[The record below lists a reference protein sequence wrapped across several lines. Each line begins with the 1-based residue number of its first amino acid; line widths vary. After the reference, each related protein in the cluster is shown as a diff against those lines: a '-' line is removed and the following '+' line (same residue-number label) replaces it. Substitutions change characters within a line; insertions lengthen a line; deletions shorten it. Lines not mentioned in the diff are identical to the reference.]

1 MRISPA
7 LLALSLAAL
16 AVAGAPAQ
24 RRDESQ
30 DGLPAGRIRQPK
42 ARKETGQRFR
52 FYVALGLVTAATLML
67 QIIETRIISVISWY
81 YLAFFVISIAMFGL
95 TAGAVFVY
103 LHSERFRPERL
114 SYDLAVAALAFALT
128 TNLAILVQLTLVTGA
143 SPSVTSLVA
152 WAEFALCL
160 AVPFF
165 FSGIVVSLA
174 LTRSPYPI
182 GKVYGADLIGAAAG
196 CIGVV
201 VLLNVTSGPSAVLW
215 VGALIGLAALGFAGS
230 GLGTPPEA
238 TSLGSKLFRYRRNIV
253 TGCLLFA
260 IANALTT
267 YGVRPTIIKDHLE
280 SSADLAYDRWN
291 SFSRITLRQ
300 SETVPPAMFGASPR
314 LPRSTIEQRALNID
328 GGAGT
333 VLYRFDG
340 DLARLGFLRYDVTNL
355 AYAVPDLK
363 TGAVIGVGGGRDVLS
378 QRLFGLSDVTGV
390 EINPIIIDILARRFS
405 SYTAIA
411 ALDGVKFEV
420 DEARSWFA
428 RTRRSF
434 DIIQMSLIDTWA
446 ATGAGAFTLTENGL
460 YTVEAWQRFL
470 GRLNPGGLFTVSRWY
485 APGEVNETGRLV
497 SLGVA
502 SLLANGAAEP
512 RRHLFLATAGNV
524 ATLIV
529 MKSPFSAAALA
540 ALKDAATANE
550 FTVLLSPDTA
560 APSTILERIV
570 SAPDRRTLDQATTG
584 FYLDLT
590 PPTDA
595 RPFFFNQLRFATLFD
610 PNVFSHFTH
619 TGVFAGNLIAT
630 LTLAMLV
637 LISVALVA
645 ATIVVPLRS
654 TVREAGW
661 QLAIG
666 GTIYFALI
674 GVGFMMIEIALLQRM
689 SVFLGHPAY
698 ALSVVLFSLILWTGF
713 GSMASESVQLAGA
726 SRLVAWSVA
735 TTAYLFALPFW
746 LPALLVDFDGAN
758 LLVRASFCVL
768 VLAPAG
774 FLMGFGF
781 PTGMRLVSAISTRP
795 TPWFWGINGAAGVMA
810 ASVAVVTSIAFSID
824 TTLRIGAVCYLLIAA
839 PGVLLV
845 RAGAPSSRTA
855 LWSLHPSEPTNV

>member
-1 MRISPA
+1 
-7 LLALSLAAL
+7 
-16 AVAGAPAQ
+16 V
-24 RRDESQ
+24 
-30 DGLPAGRIRQPK
+30 RQPK
-42 ARKETGQRFR
+42 ARDETGRRVR
-52 FYVALGLVTAATLML
+52 FYVALGLLTAATLML
-67 QIIETRIISVISWY
+67 QIIETRIISVTSWY

-103 LHSERFRPERL
+103 LRTEWFRSERL

-128 TNLAILVQLTLVTGA
+128 TDLAILVQLTLVTGA

-174 LTRSPYPI
+174 LTRSPYLI

-196 CIGVV
+196 CIGAL

-230 GLGTPPEA
+230 GLGILPESA
-238 TSLGSKLFRYRRNIV
+238 SLGSKLFRYRRYIV

-280 SSADLAYDRWN
+280 ASADLAYDRWN
-291 SFSRITLRQ
+291 SFSRITVRQ

-333 VLYRFDG
+333 ALYRFDG
-340 DLARLGFLRYDVTNL
+340 DLASLGFLRYDVTNL
-355 AYAVPDLK
+355 AYAIPDLT

-378 QRLFGLSDVTGV
+378 QRLFGLRDVTGV
-390 EINPIIIDILARRFS
+390 EINPIIIDVLERQFS
-405 SYTAIA
+405 GYTAIA

-434 DIIQMSLIDTWA
+434 DVIQMSLIDTWA

-529 MKSPFSAAALA
+529 TKSPLSPAAFG
-540 ALKDAATANE
+540 ALKDAAKANE
-550 FTVLLSPDTA
+550 FTVLLSPDTVV
-560 APSTILERIV
+560 PSTILEKIV
-570 SAPDRRTLDQATTG
+570 SATDRRALDQATTG

-595 RPFFFNQLRFATLFD
+595 RPFFFNQLGFATLFD

-637 LISVALVA
+637 LISVVLVA
-645 ATIVVPLRS
+645 ATIIVPLRS

-666 GTIYFALI
+666 GTVYFALI

-689 SVFLGHPAY
+689 SVFLGHPVY
-698 ALSVVLFSLILWTGF
+698 ALSVVLFSIILWTGF
-713 GSMASESVQLAGA
+713 GSMASESVRLAGA
-726 SRLVAWSVA
+726 GMLVAWSVA
-735 TTAYLFALPFW
+735 SAAYLFALPFW
-746 LPALLVDFDGAN
+746 LPALLVDLDGAD
-758 LLVRASFCVL
+758 LLVRAGFCVL

-781 PTGMRLVSAISTRP
+781 PTGMRLVSAISTGP

-824 TTLRIGAVCYLLIAA
+824 TTLRIGAACYLLIAA

-845 RAGAPSSRTA
+845 WAGAPPSRTA
-855 LWSLHPSEPTNV
+855 L